1 MSQMKR
7 RSSPAVDE
15 VRDGELYDIVYGT
28 AINMMMLYVFLF
40 LWLKDFTSNNAES
53 NIKNK
58 YIFFV

>member
-28 AINMMMLYVFLF
+28 AINMMIFIFV
-40 LWLKDFTSNNAES
+40 AERFYF
-53 NIKNK
+53 K
-58 YIFFV
+58 